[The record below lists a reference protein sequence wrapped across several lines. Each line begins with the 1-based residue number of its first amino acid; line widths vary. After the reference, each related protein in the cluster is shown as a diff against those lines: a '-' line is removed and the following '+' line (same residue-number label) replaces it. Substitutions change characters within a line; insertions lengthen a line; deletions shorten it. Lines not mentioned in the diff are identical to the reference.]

1 MKANSA
7 GEPEWAGHYSPAGYI
22 SYLSSP
28 SSVRQTSDGGYV
40 LAGAAYSLSNFHGW
54 VLKLDHEGSVQWS
67 KTYGGPGSDYFSTK
81 SQTKDGGYILTGNTE
96 SFGSSFHSSNGRVL
110 RLDSAGDITWQE
122 AFEGQDIYW
131 AEPTSDNG
139 IILAGTVCV
148 FGSTVQVAGAWVFK
162 LDTNGNT
169 VWQKAFEAT
178 ANNQAHSLKETSD
191 GGYVVAAHSTLGAWI
206 LRLDPN
212 GNLLWQKSYSEG
224 YGTIAISTSE
234 ASDKGFLIAGGAAQG
249 PWILKLDVKGN
260 MVWQKTYGGP
270 GSDSA
275 NVISESGGGYLLKGT
290 TDSFGA
296 GGRDVWIARL
306 DASGDFIWQ
315 RTYIQNCS
323 LVVPSNGVLTEPVTI
338 TTNTAITSVNT
349 NAVVVST
356 SVNGTSAVMSVTT
369 QCMAQGD
376 RDKG

>member
-260 MVWQKTYGGP
+260 MVWQKTYGVDYVSQVQAAKRDGFLAVGEIE
-270 GSDSA
+270 GSSW
-275 NVISESGGGYLLKGT
+275 VIRS
-290 TDSFGA
+290 D
-296 GGRDVWIARL
+296 DN
-306 DASGDFIWQ
+306 GD
-315 RTYIQNCS
+315 IQNCS